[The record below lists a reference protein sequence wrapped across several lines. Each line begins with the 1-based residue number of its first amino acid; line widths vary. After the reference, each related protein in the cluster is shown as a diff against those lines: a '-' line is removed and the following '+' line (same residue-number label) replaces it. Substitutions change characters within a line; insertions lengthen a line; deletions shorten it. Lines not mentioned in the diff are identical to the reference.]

1 MKFKKTAVILALLLM
16 LFCFSPRALCAE
28 NNELY
33 DEQLEASGANELFDV
48 LTRDE
53 LELLET
59 LGLDEID
66 FDSVF
71 SPSLRSVTDLFWQ
84 IIRSEYRLPFESLG
98 VAAMCVVALAAVS
111 QFLPDGIKISKVP
124 GFTAGIMTALSVVIP
139 LSSCITRA
147 VSAIA
152 LSSNFVTALIPVLA
166 AIITAGGKPSL
177 ALTYNSLSFAA
188 AQVVSSLG
196 STVIRPVIQVI
207 MSLSIISCVSQSADI
222 SKILEFAKKT
232 VVFVM
237 SLSATV
243 FVTMLSLKGM
253 LAASADT
260 VAVRGIRFLIGNMIP
275 VVGGAVSDAY
285 LSIVGTLSLVKNT
298 VGVFA
303 LATVAVINLP
313 VIAECIMWVLTLN
326 MLALLGD
333 VFSQNGLSSLFRSVS
348 SAAVLLCVTV
358 VLEMLV
364 FLLSVGLVLVI
375 GGSA

>member
-1 MKFKKTAVILALLLM
+1 MKFKKTAVILSLVLM
-16 LFCFSPRALCAE
+16 LFCFSSKALCAE
-28 NNELY
+28 NNELFE
-33 DEQLEASGANELFDV
+33 EQLEASGAKDLFNV

-53 LELLET
+53 LELLEE
-59 LGLDEID
+59 LGLDEIN

-71 SPSLRSVTDLFWQ
+71 SPSLRSVIDLFVQ
-84 IIRSEYRLPFESLG
+84 IIRNEYKLPFEALA

-111 QFLPDGIKISKVP
+111 QVLPDGIRTTKMLGLTVAVI
-124 GFTAGIMTALSVVIP
+124 TALSVVIP

-147 VSAIA
+147 VSAIS
-152 LSSNFVTALIPVLA
+152 LSSGFVTALIPVFA
-166 AIITAGGKPSL
+166 AILTAGGKPAL
-177 ALTYNSLSFAA
+177 ALSYNSLSFAA
-188 AQVVSSLG
+188 AQIVSSLG
-196 STVIRPVIQVI
+196 NRVIRPVIQVV
-207 MSLSIISCVSQSADI
+207 MSLSVISSVSQSADI

-232 VVFVM
+232 AVFIM

-275 VVGGAVSDAY
+275 IVGGAVSDAY
-285 LSIVGTLSLVKNT
+285 QSIVGTLSLVKNT

-303 LATVAVINLP
+303 LAAVALINLP
-313 VIAECIMWVLTLN
+313 VIAECVIWVLSLN

-333 VFSQNGLSSLFRSVS
+333 VFSQSSLSSLFRAVS
-348 SAAVLLCVTV
+348 SAVVLLCVTV

-375 GGSA
+375 GGST

>member
-1 MKFKKTAVILALLLM
+1 MNFKKRAVILLLPLM
-16 LFCFSPRALCAE
+16 LLCFSLKALCAQ
-28 NNELY
+28 NNEFF
-33 DEQLEASGANELFDV
+33 DEQLEASGASELLDV

-53 LELLET
+53 LELLEK
-59 LGLDEID
+59 LGLDEIN

-71 SPSLRSVTDLFWQ
+71 SPSLRSVADLFWQ
-84 IIRSEYRLPFESLG
+84 IIRSEYKLPFETLG
-98 VAAMCVVALAAVS
+98 VAVMCVVALAAVS
-111 QFLPDGIKISKVP
+111 QFVPDGIRTSKTL
-124 GFTAGIMTALSVVIP
+124 GLTAGIITALSVVIP

-147 VSAIA
+147 VSAIS
-152 LSSNFVTALIPVLA
+152 LSSGFVTALIPVLA
-166 AIITAGGKPSL
+166 AIITAGGKPAL

-196 STVIRPVIQVI
+196 NGVIRPVIQVI
-207 MSLSIISCVSQSADI
+207 MSLSIISSVSQSADI
-222 SKILEFAKKT
+222 SKIVEFAKKT
-232 VVFVM
+232 AVFIM
-237 SLSATV
+237 SLSATI

-285 LSIVGTLSLVKNT
+285 QSIVGTLSLVKNT

-303 LATVAVINLP
+303 LAAVALINLP
-313 VIAECIMWVLTLN
+313 VITECVMWVFSLN

-333 VFSQNGLSSLFRSVS
+333 IFSQSGISSLFRAVS
-348 SAAVLLCVTV
+348 SAVVLLCVTV

-375 GGSA
+375 GGST

>member
-1 MKFKKTAVILALLLM
+1 MKFKKTAVILSLLLM
-16 LFCFSPRALCAE
+16 LFCFSSKALCAE
-28 NNELY
+28 NKVFF
-33 DEQLEASGANELFDV
+33 DEQLEASGASELFNS

-59 LGLDEID
+59 LGVDEVD

-84 IIRSEYRLPFESLG
+84 IIRSEYKLPFESLG
-98 VAAMCVVALAAVS
+98 VAAMCVIVLAAVS
-111 QFLPDGIKISKVP
+111 QLAPDGIRTSKTLEL
-124 GFTAGIMTALSVVIP
+124 TAGIITALSVVIP

-152 LSSNFVTALIPVLA
+152 LSSSFVTALIPVLA
-166 AIITAGGKPSL
+166 AIITAGGKPAL

-188 AQVVSSLG
+188 AQVVSMLG
-196 STVIRPVIQVI
+196 NGVIRPVIQVV
-207 MSLSIISCVSQSADI
+207 MSLSIISCVSQSSDI
-222 SKILEFAKKT
+222 SKIVEFVKKT

-285 LSIVGTLSLVKNT
+285 QSIVGTLSLVKNT

-303 LATVAVINLP
+303 LAAVAVINLP
-313 VIAECIMWVLTLN
+313 VLAECVIWVISLN

-333 VFSQNGLSSLFRSVS
+333 IFSQNSLSTLFRSVA
-348 SAAVLLCVTV
+348 SATVLLCVTV

-375 GGSA
+375 GGGA

>member
-1 MKFKKTAVILALLLM
+1 MKNKKIGIIFLLCTM
-16 LFCFSPRALCAE
+16 LFFFSLRALCVQD
-28 NNELY
+28 NELFE
-33 DEQLEASGANELFDV
+33 EQLQASGAEELFGV

-59 LGLDEID
+59 LGLNEMN

-71 SPSLRSVTDLFWQ
+71 SPSLRSVSDLFWRL
-84 IIRSEYRLPFESLG
+84 IRNEYKSPFEALS
-98 VAAMCVVALAAVS
+98 VSVICVVAISAVS
-111 QFLPDGIKISKVP
+111 QLVPDGIRTSKTV
-124 GFTAGIMTALSVVIP
+124 GLTANIITALSVVIP

-147 VSAIA
+147 VSAIS
-152 LSSNFVTALIPVLA
+152 LSSSFVTALIPVLA
-166 AIITAGGKPSL
+166 AIITAGGKPTL

-188 AQVVSSLG
+188 AQVVSALG
-196 STVIRPVIQVI
+196 NQVIRPVIQVL
-207 MSLSIISCVSQSADI
+207 MSLSVISSVSQSADI
-222 SKILEFAKKT
+222 TKIVDFAKKT
-232 VVFVM
+232 VVFIM
-237 SLSATV
+237 SLFATV

-285 LSIVGTLSLVKNT
+285 QSIVGTLGLVKNT

-303 LATVAVINLP
+303 LAAVAVINLP
-313 VIAECIMWVLTLN
+313 VIAECVMWTFSLN
-326 MLALLGD
+326 ILALIGD
-333 VFSQNGLSSLFRSVS
+333 IFSQSSLCGLFRAVS
-348 SAAVLLCVTV
+348 SAVVLLCVTI
-358 VLEMLV
+358 VLETLV

>member
-1 MKFKKTAVILALLLM
+1 MK
-16 LFCFSPRALCAE
+16 ALCAQ
-28 NNELY
+28 NNELF

-53 LELLET
+53 LELLKK
-59 LGLDEID
+59 LGLGEIN

-71 SPSLRSVTDLFWQ
+71 SPSLRSVTDLFMQ
-84 IIRSEYRLPFESLG
+84 IIRNEYKLPFEALG
-98 VAAMCVVALAAVS
+98 AAAMCVVALAAVS
-111 QFLPDGIKISKVP
+111 QFVPDGIRTTKTL
-124 GFTAGIMTALSVVIP
+124 GLTAASITALSVVIP

-147 VSAIA
+147 VSAIS
-152 LSSNFVTALIPVLA
+152 LSSGFVTALIPVLA
-166 AIITAGGKPSL
+166 AILTAGGKPAL
-177 ALTYNSLSFAA
+177 ALSYNSLSFAA

-196 STVIRPVIQVI
+196 NGVIRPVIQVV
-207 MSLSIISCVSQSADI
+207 MSLSVISSVSQSADI
-222 SKILEFAKKT
+222 TKILEFAKKT
-232 VVFVM
+232 AVFIM

-285 LSIVGTLSLVKNT
+285 QSIVGTLSLVKNT

-303 LATVAVINLP
+303 LAAVALINLP
-313 VIAECIMWVLTLN
+313 VITECVMWVLSLN

-333 VFSQNGLSSLFRSVS
+333 IFSQSSLSSL
-348 SAAVLLCVTV
+348 
-358 VLEMLV
+358 
-364 FLLSVGLVLVI
+364 
-375 GGSA
+375 

>member
-16 LFCFSPRALCAE
+16 LFCFSPRAQCAE

-303 LATVAVINLP
+303 LAVVAVINLP

>member
-16 LFCFSPRALCAE
+16 LFCFSPRAQCAE

-147 VSAIA
+147 VSASA

-303 LATVAVINLP
+303 LAAVAVINLP

>member
-16 LFCFSPRALCAE
+16 LFCFSPRAQCAE

-303 LATVAVINLP
+303 LAAVAVINLP

>member
-1 MKFKKTAVILALLLM
+1 MKNKKIIILIFPLL
-16 LFCFSPRALCAE
+16 LFCFSLNAECAQ
-28 NNELY
+28 NSELFE
-33 DEQLEASGANELFDV
+33 EQLEASGAEELFDV

-53 LELLET
+53 LELLGK

-71 SPSLRSVTDLFWQ
+71 SPSLRSVADLFGQ
-84 IIRSEYRLPFESLG
+84 IIRNEYTLPLEALS

-111 QFLPDGIKISKVP
+111 QLLPDGIRASKTV
-124 GFTAGIMTALSVVIP
+124 GLTANIITALSVVIP

-147 VSAIA
+147 VSAVS
-152 LSSNFVTALIPVLA
+152 LSSSFVTALIPVLA
-166 AIITAGGKPSL
+166 AVITASGKPIL

-196 STVIRPVIQVI
+196 NGVIRPVIQVVL
-207 MSLSIISCVSQSADI
+207 SLSVISSVSQSSDI
-222 SKILEFAKKT
+222 SKIVEFAKKT
-232 VVFVM
+232 AIFIM

-260 VAVRGIRFLIGNMIP
+260 VTVRGIRFLIGNMIP

-285 LSIVGTLSLVKNT
+285 QSIVGTLSLVRNT

-303 LATVAVINLP
+303 LAAVAVINLP
-313 VIAECIMWVLTLN
+313 VITECVMWVLSLN
-326 MLALLGD
+326 LLALLGD
-333 VFSQNGLSSLFRSVS
+333 IFSQSSLCGLFRAVS
-348 SAAVLLCVTV
+348 SAVVLLCVTV
-358 VLEMLV
+358 VLETLV
-364 FLLSVGLVLVI
+364 FLLSLGLILVI
-375 GGSA
+375 GGGG

>member
-1 MKFKKTAVILALLLM
+1 MNFKKTAVILSLILM
-16 LFCFSPRALCAE
+16 LFCFSSKALCAE
-28 NNELY
+28 NNELFE
-33 DEQLEASGANELFDV
+33 EQLEASGAKDLFNI

-53 LELLET
+53 IELLEK
-59 LGLDEID
+59 LGLDEIN

-71 SPSLRSVTDLFWQ
+71 SPSLRSVIDLFVQ
-84 IIRSEYRLPFESLG
+84 IIRNEYKLPFEALS
-98 VAAMCVVALAAVS
+98 VAAMCVVILAAVS
-111 QFLPDGIKISKVP
+111 QFVP
-124 GFTAGIMTALSVVIP
+124 GGIGASKPLGLTANIITALSVVVP

-147 VSAIA
+147 VSAIS
-152 LSSNFVTALIPVLA
+152 LSSGFVKTLIPVLA
-166 AIITAGGKPSL
+166 AIIAASGRPAL

-188 AQVVSSLG
+188 AQIVSSLG
-196 STVIRPVIQVI
+196 NQVIRPVIQVVT
-207 MSLSIISCVSQSADI
+207 SLSIISSVSQSADI

-232 VVFVM
+232 AVFIM

-285 LSIVGTLSLVKNT
+285 QSIVGTLSLVKNT

-303 LATVAVINLP
+303 LAAMAVINLP
-313 VIAECIMWVLTLN
+313 IIAECVMWVLSLN
-326 MLALLGD
+326 MLAVLGD
-333 VFSQNGLSSLFRSVS
+333 VFSQTGLCSLFRAVS
-348 SAAVLLCVTV
+348 SAVTLLCVTV
-358 VLEMLV
+358 VLETLV

-375 GGSA
+375 GGST

>member
-1 MKFKKTAVILALLLM
+1 MNFKKRAVILLLPLM
-16 LFCFSPRALCAE
+16 LLCFSLKALCVE
-28 NNELY
+28 NNELF
-33 DEQLEASGANELFDV
+33 DEQLEASGASELLDV

-53 LELLET
+53 LELLEK
-59 LGLDEID
+59 LGLDEIN

-71 SPSLRSVTDLFWQ
+71 SPSLRSVADLFWQ
-84 IIRSEYRLPFESLG
+84 IIRSEYKLPFETLG
-98 VAAMCVVALAAVS
+98 VAVMCVVALAAVS
-111 QFLPDGIKISKVP
+111 QFVPDGIRTSKTL
-124 GFTAGIMTALSVVIP
+124 GLTAGIITALSVVIP

-147 VSAIA
+147 VSAIS
-152 LSSNFVTALIPVLA
+152 LSSGFVTALIPVLA
-166 AIITAGGKPSL
+166 AIITAGGKPAL

-196 STVIRPVIQVI
+196 NGVIRPVIQVI
-207 MSLSIISCVSQSADI
+207 MSLSIISSVSQSADI
-222 SKILEFAKKT
+222 SKIVEFAKKT
-232 VVFVM
+232 AVFIM
-237 SLSATV
+237 SLSATI

-285 LSIVGTLSLVKNT
+285 QSIVGTLSLVKNT

-303 LATVAVINLP
+303 LAAVALINLP
-313 VIAECIMWVLTLN
+313 VITECVMWVFSLN

-333 VFSQNGLSSLFRSVS
+333 IFSQSGISSLFRAVS
-348 SAAVLLCVTV
+348 SAVVLLCVTV

-375 GGSA
+375 GGST

>member
-1 MKFKKTAVILALLLM
+1 MKFKKTAVILALLIM

-124 GFTAGIMTALSVVIP
+124 GFTTGIMTALSVVIP

-303 LATVAVINLP
+303 LAAVAVINLP

>member
-1 MKFKKTAVILALLLM
+1 MILKKTAVILSLVLM
-16 LFCFSPRALCAE
+16 LFCFSSKALCAE
-28 NNELY
+28 NNELF
-33 DEQLEASGANELFDV
+33 EKQLEASGAKDLFSV

-53 LELLET
+53 LELLEK
-59 LGLDEID
+59 LGLDEIN
-66 FDSVF
+66 FESVF
-71 SPSLRSVTDLFWQ
+71 SPSLRSVIDLFVQ
-84 IIRSEYRLPFESLG
+84 IIRNEYKLPFEALA

-111 QFLPDGIKISKVP
+111 QVLPDGIRTTKTL
-124 GFTAGIMTALSVVIP
+124 GLTAAVITALSVVIP

-147 VSAIA
+147 VSAIS
-152 LSSNFVTALIPVLA
+152 LSSGFVTALIPVLA
-166 AIITAGGKPSL
+166 AILTAGGKPAL
-177 ALTYNSLSFAA
+177 ALSYNSLSFAA

-196 STVIRPVIQVI
+196 NQVIRPVIQVV
-207 MSLSIISCVSQSADI
+207 MSLSVISSVSQSADI
-222 SKILEFAKKT
+222 TKIVEFAKKT
-232 VVFVM
+232 AIFIM

-275 VVGGAVSDAY
+275 FVGGAVSDAY
-285 LSIVGTLSLVKNT
+285 QSIVGTLSLVKNT

-303 LATVAVINLP
+303 LAAVALINLP
-313 VIAECIMWVLTLN
+313 VIAECVIWVLSLN

-333 VFSQNGLSSLFRSVS
+333 VFSQNCLSSLFRAVS
-348 SAAVLLCVTV
+348 SAVVLLCVTV

-375 GGSA
+375 GGST

>member
-1 MKFKKTAVILALLLM
+1 MKFKKTAVILLLVLM
-16 LFCFSPRALCAE
+16 LFCFSSKALCAE
-28 NNELY
+28 NNELFE
-33 DEQLEASGANELFDV
+33 EQLEASGAKDLFNV

-53 LELLET
+53 LELLEK
-59 LGLDEID
+59 LGLDEIN

-71 SPSLRSVTDLFWQ
+71 SPSLRSVIDLFAQ
-84 IIRSEYRLPFESLG
+84 IIRSEYKLPFEALA

-111 QFLPDGIKISKVP
+111 QVLPDGIRTTKTL
-124 GFTAGIMTALSVVIP
+124 GLTAAVITALSVVIP

-147 VSAIA
+147 VSAIS
-152 LSSNFVTALIPVLA
+152 LSSGFVTALIPVLA
-166 AIITAGGKPSL
+166 AILTAGGKPAL
-177 ALTYNSLSFAA
+177 ALSYNSLSFAA
-188 AQVVSSLG
+188 AQIVSSLG
-196 STVIRPVIQVI
+196 NRVIRPVIQVV
-207 MSLSIISCVSQSADI
+207 MSLSVISSVSQSADI
-222 SKILEFAKKT
+222 SKIVEFAKKT
-232 VVFVM
+232 AVFIM

-285 LSIVGTLSLVKNT
+285 QSIVGTLSLVKNT

-303 LATVAVINLP
+303 LAAVALINLP
-313 VIAECIMWVLTLN
+313 VIAECVIWVFSLN
-326 MLALLGD
+326 LLALLGD
-333 VFSQNGLSSLFRSVS
+333 VFSQNSLSSLFRAVS
-348 SAAVLLCVTV
+348 SAVVLLCVTV

-375 GGSA
+375 GGST